1 MYHLNEID
9 LDSLRKW
16 DFRRAKRLQP
26 ESKIRVAALREVALI
41 LGHDE
46 EHAKAYAVAAFEM
59 VSRHLGNAG
68 VIRHKFTRS
77 KFAIPELYDKLMQG
91 YTPKEVTP
99 NEHTCRSI
107 DAWQR
112 LAGCELGPAVVQ
124 RFTTGWGH
132 EYGMSRGQTPL
143 PAKGRE
149 LFIRELGSFDVQWAV
164 RASLGESI
172 VYGSM
177 PVAETVQQIGYAK
190 ALGIPRDSDKAET
203 RGIISVHMLMYAHST
218 WRRWIYD
225 NRHNFRKAGYAF
237 VHELE
242 QMCPRTY
249 IHTGRE
255 PLPPPR
261 SWEQFVAMCGERIQ
275 RQQEEVDRRAAQVIA
290 ENKGLEV
297 DYPYAG
303 RSIKAVVPDE
313 EVTGRTVAEHP
324 AYGRIGTEYT
334 FEVIPNYIR
343 QVEIGKELKNCCGG
357 INYGR
362 SCVRGDVALVTVSR
376 GTKLV
381 GMCEV
386 VLTNW
391 QVGRVGEQWRAE
403 VAGAEW
409 QDEIGTPAS
418 GLKPDIAM
426 VRQCVLSCNKQMP
439 PLLEAATKQIAKQLV
454 PKHKDCDREY
464 DPGRYPGT

>member
-9 LDSLRKW
+9 LNRLQKW

-26 ESKIRVAALREVALI
+26 DSKIRVAALREVALI

-46 EHAKAYAVAAFEM
+46 EHAKAYAVASFEM
-59 VSRHLGNAG
+59 SSRHCGGAG

-91 YTPKEVTP
+91 YVPKEMTP
-99 NEHTCRSI
+99 NEYTCRSI

-261 SWEQFVAMCGERIQ
+261 SWEHFAAMCGERIQ
-275 RQQEEVDRRAAQVIA
+275 QQQLELERRAAEMIL
-290 ENKGLEV
+290 ENKGLEL

-303 RSIKAVVPDE
+303 RSITTTVPNEQSTGDAVVNHSDI
-313 EVTGRTVAEHP
+313 GR
-324 AYGRIGTEYT
+324 TEYT
-334 FEVIPNYIR
+334 FEVIPNYKR
-343 QVEIGKELKNCCGG
+343 QMEVGKELKNCCGG
-357 INYGR
+357 IGYGKQ
-362 SCVRGDVALVTVSR
+362 CVKGNTALVTVSR

-386 VLTNW
+386 VLTSW
-391 QVGRVGEQWRAE
+391 
-403 VAGAEW
+403 
-409 QDEIGTPAS
+409 GTDRTTRLDGLIEETS
-418 GLKPDIAM
+418 GTKPDVAT
-426 VRQCVLSCNKQMP
+426 VRQCVLSCNKKMP